1 MIVDRKT
8 GAPVRRALV
17 NTLCVAALLMLSF
30 PQIALA
36 QQTGTIT
43 GSVVD
48 ARTGEGLV
56 GANMIVVNTLLGA
69 AAGDDGRFTIDE
81 VPVGSYTVRA
91 RFIGF
96 GEAVEAVTVSAN
108 ATTTVRFEL
117 KVEPIG
123 LTSIEVAALRPDLQP
138 QATLEE
144 RAVRETNPRDSG
156 ELLRIMPGI
165 NAARRGPIGL
175 DPNVR
180 GLVET
185 EVGAYV
191 DGVRR
196 FPAGPL
202 RMDSQVSH
210 FDPSTIDRVEIV
222 KGPYA
227 LIWGAGNMSAIR
239 VHTKTVSPAAGLA
252 HGFIRSSFDSN
263 QNALGLSGAIF
274 GSEDD
279 FTFWIHGAYREG
291 DDYESGDGAVIPG
304 DFTSGEV
311 RGKVSYQL
319 SPTSRFTVGGGYQ
332 DQRDIDYPGRLLDA
346 DFFEAADV
354 SGHYELSQPGEV
366 LRRLDAL
373 VYWHRVDHGMDN
385 DEKPTRSA
393 GTFPNGNP
401 RPPLII
407 TVDSEMR
414 NLGGRLAAEIVP
426 DDAWTLTVGGDVYS
440 ANRDAVRPFQAETP
454 MGLVVPPFYA
464 SDEIWPDVTITDAG
478 LFANGRRAFGTVTAS
493 GSARVDFVSAEAGRV
508 SQAYLDNT
516 GATPDDLDDSET
528 NLSGALTL
536 AVPLAPE
543 WLLSMGVGSVVRT
556 ADPLERYADRFP
568 ASKAQTAAEFV
579 GNPTLDPERSTQV
592 DVWLE
597 ANYARIAFDV
607 NGFYRQ
613 MDNYITLE
621 PTDIGRMLPLSPP
634 TVFRYVNGEAT
645 FYGFE
650 ASVAVALMEALTANV
665 STSYLWGEDAA
676 LDEPALG
683 VSPFETGFGLR
694 YETRDGRF
702 FVEGVMHAVAEQ
714 DRVAATR
721 GEIATEGY
729 ITADARA
736 GLEVSRGVSL
746 LLGVTNLTDEEY
758 VNHLNAKNP
767 FTATP
772 IPEPGRIFFGNISLA
787 F

>member
-1 MIVDRKT
+1 MTLDRST
-8 GAPVRRALV
+8 GAPVRRGLV
-17 NTLCVAALLMLSF
+17 HTLCVVALLMISF

-36 QQTGTIT
+36 QQTGTIAGT
-43 GSVVD
+43 VVD
-48 ARTGEGLV
+48 ARTGEGLI
-56 GANMIVVNTLLGA
+56 GANVIVDNTLLGA
-69 AAGDDGRFTIDE
+69 AAEADGNFTIDA

-96 GEAVEAVTVSAN
+96 REVVEEVSVTAH
-108 ATTTVRFEL
+108 ATATVRFEL

-138 QATLEE
+138 QATLEA
-144 RAVRETNPRDSG
+144 RTVRETNPRDSG
-156 ELLRIMPGI
+156 ELLRIIPGI

-175 DPNVR
+175 DPNIR

-210 FDPSTIDRVEIV
+210 FDPSTIDRVEVV

-252 HGFIRSSFDSN
+252 HGFVRSSFDSN

-274 GSEDD
+274 GSEND
-279 FTFWIHGAYREG
+279 FTFWVHGAYREG
-291 DDYESGDGAVIPG
+291 DDYESGDGTVVPG

-354 SGHYELSQPGEV
+354 SARYELSQPGEV
-366 LRRLDAL
+366 LRSLDAL

-385 DEKPTRSA
+385 DDKPTRAA

-407 TVDSEMR
+407 TVDSEME

-440 ANRDAVRPFQAETP
+440 ANRNAIRPFQAETP
-454 MGLVVPPFYA
+454 MGLIVPSFYT

-478 LFANGRRAFGTVTAS
+478 LFANGRRTFGTVTAS
-493 GSARVDFVSAEAGRV
+493 SSARVDFVSAEAGRV
-508 SQAYLDNT
+508 SQVYLDNT
-516 GATPDDLDDSET
+516 GATPGDLDASET

-536 AVPLAPE
+536 ATPLSSE
-543 WLLSMGVGSVVRT
+543 WLLSVGVGSVVRT

-597 ANYARIAFDV
+597 ATYARVRFDV

-650 ASVAVALMEALTANV
+650 ASSAVALLDVLTANV
-665 STSYLWGEDAA
+665 STSYLWGEDKE

-683 VSPFETGFGLR
+683 VSPFGVDFGLR
-694 YETRDGRF
+694 YETRGGRF
-702 FVEGVMHAVAEQ
+702 FAEGVVHAVGEQ
-714 DRVAATR
+714 DRVATTR
-721 GEIATEGY
+721 GEVVTNSY
-729 ITADARA
+729 TTVDLRA

-746 LLGVTNLTDEEY
+746 LFGVTNLTDEEY

-772 IPEPGRIFFGNISLA
+772 IPEPGRVFFGNISLA

>member
-1 MIVDRKT
+1 MTVTRST

-17 NTLCVAALLMLSF
+17 QTLCVAAWLFFAF
-30 PQIALA
+30 PQLILA
-36 QQTGTIT
+36 QQTGALAGVI
-43 GSVVD
+43 VD
-48 ARTGEGLV
+48 AHTGEALV
-56 GANMIVVNTLLGA
+56 GAHVIVENTLLGA
-69 AAGDDGRFTIDE
+69 ASDADGRFTIDG
-81 VPVGSYTVRA
+81 VPAGSYAVRA
-91 RFIGF
+91 GFIGF
-96 GEAVEAVTVSAN
+96 REVVQEVTVTAQ
-108 ATTTVRFEL
+108 ATTSIRFEL

-138 QATLEE
+138 EASLEA

-210 FDPSTIDRVEIV
+210 FDPSTIDRIEVV

-239 VHTKTVSPAAGLA
+239 VHTKTVSPATGLA
-252 HGFIRSSFDSN
+252 HGFVRSSFDSN
-263 QNALGLSGAIF
+263 QNALGLSGAVF
-274 GSEDD
+274 GSEKKV
-279 FTFWIHGAYREG
+279 TFWIHGAYREG
-291 DDYESGDGAVIPG
+291 DDYKSGDGTVIPG
-304 DFTSGEV
+304 DFISGEA
-311 RGKVSYQL
+311 RGKVTYQL
-319 SPTSRFTVGGGYQ
+319 APTSRLTVAGGYQ
-332 DQRDIDYPGRLLDA
+332 DQRDIDFPGRLLDA
-346 DFFEAADV
+346 DFFEASDV
-354 SGHYELSQPGEV
+354 SGRYELSQPGKV
-366 LRRLDAL
+366 LRSLDAL
-373 VYWHRVDHGMDN
+373 VYWHRVHHGMDN

-401 RPPLII
+401 RPPLLI
-407 TVDSEMR
+407 TVDAKMK

-426 DDAWTLTVGGDVYS
+426 DDAWTLNVGGDVYS
-440 ANRDAVRPFQAETP
+440 ANRDATRPFQAETP
-454 MGLVVPPFYA
+454 MGLVVPPFYT
-464 SDEIWPDVTITDAG
+464 SDEVWPDVTITDAG
-478 LFANGRRAFGTVTAS
+478 LFANGKRSFGTVTAS
-493 GSARVDFVSAEAGRV
+493 GTVRLDVVSAEAGRV

-516 GATPDDLDDSET
+516 GATQADLDAAET
-528 NLSGALTL
+528 NLSAALTL
-536 AVPLAPE
+536 AAPLAPP
-543 WLLSMGVGSVVRT
+543 WLLSVGAGSVVRT

-597 ANYARIAFDV
+597 AGYPRVQFNV
-607 NGFYRQ
+607 NGFYRR
-613 MDNYITLE
+613 MADYITLE
-621 PTDIGRMLPLSPP
+621 PTDIPAMLPLSPA

-650 ASVAVALMEALTANV
+650 ASGAVALLDVLTANV
-665 STSYLWGEDAA
+665 SAGYLWGEDQER
-676 LDEPALG
+676 DEPALG
-683 VSPFETGFGLR
+683 VSPFETNFGLR

-702 FVEGVMHAVAEQ
+702 FAEGVVHAVAKQ
-714 DRVAATR
+714 DRVATTR
-721 GEIATEGY
+721 GETPTDGY
-729 ITADARA
+729 TTADVRA
-736 GLEVSRGVSL
+736 GVEIARGVSL
-746 LLGVTNLTDEEY
+746 LAGVTNLTDEEY

-767 FTATP
+767 FTGTP
-772 IPEPGRIFFGNISLA
+772 IPEPGRVFFGNISLA

>member
-1 MIVDRKT
+1 MTVDRSAN
-8 GAPVRRALV
+8 APGCRVFVKPLLAVLLLFFAFSRG
-17 NTLCVAALLMLSF
+17 TLA
-30 PQIALA
+30 
-36 QQTGTIT
+36 QTGTISGT
-43 GSVVD
+43 VMD
-48 ARTGEGLV
+48 ARTGESLP
-56 GANMIVVNTLLGA
+56 GANVLIENTLLGA
-69 AAGDDGRFTIDE
+69 ASEADGRFTIEE
-81 VPVGSYTVRA
+81 VPVGTYILRA

-96 GEAVEAVTVSAN
+96 QEAVQQVTVTAN
-108 ATTTVRFEL
+108 TTTTVRFDL
-117 KVEPIG
+117 RFEPIG
-123 LTSIEVAALRPDLQP
+123 MTSITVAALRPDLQP
-138 QATLEE
+138 EASLEE

-156 ELLRIMPGI
+156 ELLRIIPGI

-210 FDPSTIDRVEIV
+210 FDPSTIDRVEVV

-227 LIWGAGNMSAIR
+227 LTWGAGNMSAIR
-239 VHTKTVSPAAGLA
+239 VHTKAVSPAAGLA
-252 HGFIRSSFDSN
+252 HGFVRSSFDSN
-263 QNALGLSGAIF
+263 QNALGLSGAVF
-274 GSEDD
+274 GSEKNV
-279 FTFWIHGAYREG
+279 TFWIHGAYREG
-291 DDYESGDGAVIPG
+291 DDYESGGGNEVPG

-311 RGKVSYQL
+311 RGKVSYRL
-319 SPTSRFTVGGGYQ
+319 SPTSQITVAGGYQ

-354 SGHYELSQPGEV
+354 SASYALSQPGKV
-366 LRRLDAL
+366 LRSLDAL

-385 DEKPTRSA
+385 DEKPTRQA
-393 GTFPNGNP
+393 GLFPNGNP

-407 TVDSEMR
+407 SVDSEMK
-414 NLGGRLAAEIVP
+414 NVGGRLAAEIVP
-426 DDAWTLTVGGDVYS
+426 GEAWTFTVGGDLYS
-440 ANRDAVRPFQAETP
+440 TDRDAVRPFQAVMPNGNT
-454 MGLVVPPFYA
+454 VVPPFYV

-478 LFANGRRAFGTVTAS
+478 LFANAKRTLGTVSAS
-493 GSARVDFVSAEAGRV
+493 GTVRVDFVSAEAGRV
-508 SQAYLDNT
+508 SQTYLDNT
-516 GATPDDLDDSET
+516 GATQDDLDDTET
-528 NLSGALTL
+528 NLSAALTL

-543 WLLSMGVGSVVRT
+543 WLLSVGVGSVVRT
-556 ADPLERYADRFP
+556 ADPLERYSDRFP

-579 GNPTLDPERSTQV
+579 GNPTLDPERSTQA

-597 ANYARIAFDV
+597 ASYPRLQLSV

-613 MDNYITLE
+613 MTDYITLT
-621 PTDIGRMLPLSPP
+621 PTTISAMLPLSPP
-634 TVFRYVNGEAT
+634 TVFRYINGEAV

-650 ASVAVALMEALTANV
+650 ASAAAALLDVLTANV
-665 STSYLWGEDAA
+665 STSYLYGEDKE

-683 VSPFETGFGLR
+683 VSPFEAGFGLR
-694 YETRDGRF
+694 YSTRDGRF
-702 FVEGVMHAVAEQ
+702 FAEGLVRAVAEQ

-721 GEIATEGY
+721 GETLTDGY
-729 ITADARA
+729 TTVDLRA
-736 GLEVSRGVSL
+736 GLQLIRNVSL
-746 LLGVTNLTDEEY
+746 LVGVTNLTDEDY

-772 IPEPGRIFFGNISLA
+772 IPEPGRIFFSNLSVT